1 MYFRNPNKP
10 TKVAVEWPEY
20 TAEKQ
25 YVIAI
30 DKDMSKTSV
39 MDFYFAEKANFLLNV
54 MPTVT
59 QAIQTNK
66 PTNITFCSCLLCNTI
81 QEVFLFCADNFNNLV
96 FCNAFSVHK
105 LDNNRS
111 QVIGLL
117 EKSF

>member
-54 MPTVT
+54 MPTVA
-59 QAIQTNK
+59 QAIQTAQETS
-66 PTNITFCSCLLCNTI
+66 PTVSKQSPDTCSKDGDCD
-81 QEVFLFCADNFNNLV
+81 QP
-96 FCNAFSVHK
+96 
-105 LDNNRS
+105 
-111 QVIGLL
+111 
-117 EKSF
+117 